1 MVSMTLEV
9 PDSVYPGQLIGPRG
23 KNIRMIQDYYHGVQ
37 IDYRPQEKR
46 YLLLTAKHF
55 HPLSSQSQGVEL
67 TW

>member
-1 MVSMTLEV
+1 MVSLTLEV

-46 YLLLTAKHF
+46 Y
-55 HPLSSQSQGVEL
+55 
-67 TW
+67 